1 MHYVSALETKLLS
14 VLKTVL
20 GFIKCCLELNGF
32 CASCQNFKALE
43 NSVVAGIRGLVF
55 LLSELNSEVHLNK
68 NNWDYEFLSV
78 F

>member
-14 VLKTVL
+14 VFKTVL
-20 GFIKCCLELNGF
+20 DFIKCFLELNGF

-43 NSVVAGIRGLVF
+43 NSGVPGIRGLVF

-68 NNWDYEFLSV
+68 NNWDYEFLSI

>member
-1 MHYVSALETKLLS
+1 MHYVSALDTKLPWFC
-14 VLKTVL
+14 KTVL
-20 GFIKCCLELNGF
+20 GFIKCFLELNGF

-43 NSVVAGIRGLVF
+43 SSGVPGIRGLVF